1 MKGMAGQVRSTL
13 SPTAAPS
20 MASTV
25 QPVRSVMERTQ
36 APPQTAAGEIEENA
50 TLESVIALSGGDTN
64 LVYRVMQDGAQT
76 GVLHMQDLVRA
87 LVPTAASEDGLRAGA
102 A

>member
-1 MKGMAGQVRSTL
+1 MLR
-13 SPTAAPS
+13 
-20 MASTV
+20 
-25 QPVRSVMERTQ
+25 VRSVMERTQ
-36 APPQTAAGEIEENA
+36 TPPETAAGEIEENA

>member
-1 MKGMAGQVRSTL
+1 
-13 SPTAAPS
+13 
-20 MASTV
+20 
-25 QPVRSVMERTQ
+25 
-36 APPQTAAGEIEENA
+36 
-50 TLESVIALSGGDTN
+50 
-64 LVYRVMQDGAQT
+64 MQDGAQT